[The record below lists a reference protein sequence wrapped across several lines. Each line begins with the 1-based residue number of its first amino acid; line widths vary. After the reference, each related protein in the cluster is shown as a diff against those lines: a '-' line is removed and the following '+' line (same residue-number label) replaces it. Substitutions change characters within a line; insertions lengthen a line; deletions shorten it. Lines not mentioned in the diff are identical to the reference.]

1 MTQCLRIAYL
11 YNICKEEIVANFNFS
26 TIYIYILELFR
37 QCGIFFYLH
46 FIRYISL
53 YIFIFHKVPH
63 TVVVMI
69 TDITQNITALGSHMD
84 DFPIKAQV
92 RNNYRQL
99 YTHIKSIL
107 PQKML
112 LVTFVLR
119 GYKRKKYSYIKDI

>member
-1 MTQCLRIAYL
+1 M
-11 YNICKEEIVANFNFS
+11 
-26 TIYIYILELFR
+26 
-37 QCGIFFYLH
+37 
-46 FIRYISL
+46 

-92 RNNYRQL
+92 RNNCRQL
-99 YTHIKSIL
+99 YTLIKSIL
-107 PQKML
+107 PQNML
-112 LVTFVLR
+112 LVPFVLR